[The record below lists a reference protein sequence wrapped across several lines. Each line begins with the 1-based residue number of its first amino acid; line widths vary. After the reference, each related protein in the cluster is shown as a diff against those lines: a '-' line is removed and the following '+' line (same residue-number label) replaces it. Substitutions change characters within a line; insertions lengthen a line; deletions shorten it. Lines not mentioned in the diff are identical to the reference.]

1 MATRHNAVAENFFG
15 IIKKEFINQMRFI
28 TRNQAKL
35 GIFDYIEAWYNPQ
48 RIHSKLGYLS
58 PDNFEK
64 NGVNSTCNVV
74 KAIDKNMKVGTIGIQ
89 L

>member
-1 MATRHNAVAENFFG
+1 
-15 IIKKEFINQMRFI
+15 MRFI

-64 NGVNSTCNVV
+64 SGVNSTCNVV
-74 KAIDKNMKVGTIGIQ
+74 KAIDKNMKIGTIGVQ

>member
-1 MATRHNAVAENFFG
+1 
-15 IIKKEFINQMRFI
+15 MRFI